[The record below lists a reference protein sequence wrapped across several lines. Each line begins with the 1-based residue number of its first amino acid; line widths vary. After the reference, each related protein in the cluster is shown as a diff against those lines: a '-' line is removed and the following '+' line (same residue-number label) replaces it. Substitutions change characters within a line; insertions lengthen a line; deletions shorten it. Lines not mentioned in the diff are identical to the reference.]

1 MLSWLQRTFTSSVGR
16 KVLLGLSGFGL
27 LLFLVGHLVG
37 NLTFFADDTGELFDS
52 YAHALESNPLLP
64 LVELSLLALFAFHI
78 GLAVK
83 LQMENR
89 AARGSNYVARGDH
102 GQKTPASSSMLFTG
116 IAVLAFV
123 ILHLTDLRFAKE
135 EGQSMAGLLR
145 EVLSEPLHAAAYLA
159 FICLLTVHL
168 AHGFQSA
175 FQSLGLS
182 HPRYTPLIK
191 KISIGLAVALGV
203 GFASFPVIIMLTGGD
218 PS

>member
-1 MLSWLQRTFTSSVGR
+1 MASWLERTFTSSVGR
-16 KVLLGLSGFGL
+16 KVLLGLSGFAL
-27 LLFLVGHLVG
+27 VLFLIGHLVG
-37 NLTFFADDTGELFDS
+37 NLTFYADDTGEMFDS

-64 LVELSLLALFAFHI
+64 LVELGLLALFAFHI

-116 IAVLAFV
+116 IATLGFL
-123 ILHLTDLRFAKE
+123 ILHLTDFRFAKE
-135 EGQSMAGLLR
+135 EGHSMAGMMR
-145 EVLSEPLHAAAYLA
+145 DVLSSPLHAAAYVA
-159 FICLLTVHL
+159 FVCLLTVHL

-175 FQSLGLS
+175 FQSLGLN

-191 KISIGLAVALGV
+191 KISIGLALALGV